1 MLLPENIKPE
11 NSIYYNGAYV
21 LQALFEV
28 NRINIFDLFSKVCEK
43 ININYSIFILCI
55 DWLYLL
61 NIINLENEEVFLCI

>member
-21 LQALFEV
+21 LQALLDV
-28 NRINIFDLFSKVCEK
+28 SRINIFDLFSKVCEK
-43 ININYSIFILCI
+43 KNISYSIFILCI

-61 NIINLENEEVFLCI
+61 NVIKLENEEVILCI